1 MVIIKNA
8 DTMNR
13 DYSISGTD
21 IMVKI
26 FDNHYVVESPGI
38 LPGMVRIDNIRQ
50 MHFSRNPKIVEF
62 MREYK
67 LVQRFGEGVDRML
80 REMAEAGNPAPE
92 YKQVEFMVKVELN
105 SSLRE
110 EDTNDIK
117 GGEKQGGDQK
127 KEKRPEN
134 ILEKT
139 LNKEVQLTER
149 QAKII
154 NKMKETGKMNV
165 LENDL
170 ETSVS
175 LASYLGVNERTIRW
189 DLQFIQNQGIIRRV
203 GPDKGEHWEVIVQGE
218 RGEKQ

>member
-1 MVIIKNA
+1 M
-8 DTMNR
+8 
-13 DYSISGTD
+13 
-21 IMVKI
+21 
-26 FDNHYVVESPGI
+26 VESPGI

-175 LASYLGVNERTIRW
+175 LASYLGVNERSI
-189 DLQFIQNQGIIRRV
+189 
-203 GPDKGEHWEVIVQGE
+203 
-218 RGEKQ
+218 